1 MAGKPSGTAA
11 RHGHPRKLRR
21 KSARGVLSSLYGKP
35 GGESLPLTGRKHLYL
50 PSHDPVPMPPP
61 LTSPN
66 LPVRRRSDTARDPRR
81 RWAVVGSVLLH
92 LLALA
97 ALLVTRA
104 PESPMPI
111 APSYDLV
118 FENGGSSTPP
128 TAPDQAPDTPSEAP
142 AADLPPTPDAEP
154 PAPPVPQAPSEPI
167 LELPAPPPDLA
178 EPEPEPPTPDTAPE
192 PAEPPQPEPIPQP
205 EAEPAPAPKPEPP
218 AVRLAVPEPTAPSV
232 SPQTLA
238 PDLPPLVPPALL
250 PPVPTPHPRQQ
261 ALQRPAPGAFPAPI
275 DLNFGRAASRAPA
288 PRAAGSSRAIDFS
301 LGAPKPGPNKS
312 EAFFDIRAAN
322 IGADWAQGLAVYWR
336 QHRYYPQQ
344 AAQNGEDGTVE
355 IQIVVNRLGRV
366 ESVEIQ
372 RRSGSPWL
380 DMAAVGT
387 WRNAQ
392 LAPLPAENT
401 DRTITIPLTI
411 NYLLIR

>member
-1 MAGKPSGTAA
+1 MAGKPSRMAA
-11 RHGHPRKLRR
+11 RHGRPCKLRR
-21 KSARGVLSSLYGKP
+21 KSARGVLSSLYGEP
-35 GGESLPLTGRKHLYL
+35 CNESLPLTSRKPLYL
-50 PSHDPVPMPPP
+50 PSHDPVPMPLP
-61 LTSPN
+61 LTNPT
-66 LPVRRRSDTARDPRR
+66 LPARRRPGAARGPRR
-81 RWAVVGSVLLH
+81 RWTVVGSILLH

-97 ALLVTRA
+97 ALLVPHA
-104 PESPMPI
+104 PETPMPV

-128 TAPDQAPDTPSEAP
+128 TAPEQALDTPSEAP
-142 AADLPPTPDAEP
+142 AADAPPTPEAEP
-154 PAPPVPQAPSEPI
+154 PAAQPA
-167 LELPAPPPDLA
+167 PAPPAPMEPAPAPLPDLA
-178 EPEPEPPTPDTAPE
+178 EPAPAPDTDLE
-192 PAEPPQPEPIPQP
+192 PAEPPRPEPIPQP
-205 EAEPAPAPKPEPP
+205 EPEPASAPHPEPP
-218 AVRLAVPEPTAPSV
+218 AVRLAEPDPMAPSV
-232 SPQTLA
+232 TPQTLA
-238 PDLPPLVPPALL
+238 PDLPPLVPPPPL
-250 PPVPTPHPRQQ
+250 PPAPTPPRPRQQ
-261 ALQRPAPGAFPAPI
+261 AQQPPAPGAFPAPI

-411 NYLLIR
+411 NYMLIR

>member
-1 MAGKPSGTAA
+1 M
-11 RHGHPRKLRR
+11 
-21 KSARGVLSSLYGKP
+21 
-35 GGESLPLTGRKHLYL
+35 PL
-50 PSHDPVPMPPP
+50 P

-66 LPVRRRSDTARDPRR
+66 LPAVRRAMAPGPRR
-81 RWAVVGSVLLH
+81 RWAVIGSVLLH

-97 ALLVTRA
+97 ALLVTWR
-104 PESPMPI
+104 PEPPMPI
-111 APSYDLV
+111 APSYDLL

-128 TAPDQAPDTPSEAP
+128 TAPEQALDTPSEAP
-142 AADLPPTPDAEP
+142 AADLPPTLEREPPAAQATPSPSVPNVPIPEPPAAPPDRVEPDPEP
-154 PAPPVPQAPSEPI
+154 PAPDA
-167 LELPAPPPDLA
+167 
-178 EPEPEPPTPDTAPE
+178 APE
-192 PAEPPQPEPIPQP
+192 PAEPAQPEPIPQP
-205 EAEPAPAPKPEPP
+205 QPEPVPTPTPEPP
-218 AVRLAVPEPTAPSV
+218 TVRLAEPDATAPSV
-232 SPQTLA
+232 TPQTLA
-238 PDLPPLVPPALL
+238 PDLPLMVPPPPL
-250 PPVPTPHPRQQ
+250 PPPPRPQQQ
-261 ALQRPAPGAFPAPI
+261 ALQRPPPGAFPPPI
-275 DLNFGRAASRAPA
+275 DLNFGRAASRAPS
-288 PRAAGSSRAIDFS
+288 PRAAGSSRAIDLS
-301 LGAPKPGPNKS
+301 LGAPKIGPNKS

-336 QHRYYPQQ
+336 RHRYYPQQ

-411 NYLLIR
+411 NYTLIR

>member
-1 MAGKPSGTAA
+1 
-11 RHGHPRKLRR
+11 
-21 KSARGVLSSLYGKP
+21 
-35 GGESLPLTGRKHLYL
+35 
-50 PSHDPVPMPPP
+50 MPPP
-61 LTSPN
+61 LTSPA
-66 LPVRRRSDTARDPRR
+66 LPMRRRPDTARDPRR

-97 ALLVTRA
+97 ALLIART
-104 PESPMPI
+104 PEPPMPV
-111 APSYDLV
+111 APSYDLL

-128 TAPDQAPDTPSEAP
+128 TAPNQALDTPSEAP
-142 AADLPPTPDAEP
+142 AADLPPTP
-154 PAPPVPQAPSEPI
+154 
-167 LELPAPPPDLA
+167 
-178 EPEPEPPTPDTAPE
+178 EPEPPAEQATPAPQPDLIQPEPPAPE
-192 PAEPPQPEPIPQP
+192 PAEPLQPQAAPQPKPEPVPTPSPAPSASLPDLVQPEPDSAPETAEPEEPPQPEP
-205 EAEPAPAPKPEPP
+205 AEPVPVPRPEPP
-218 AVRLAVPEPTAPSV
+218 AVRLAEPEPVAPPM
-232 SPQTLA
+232 SPRTLA
-238 PDLPPLVPPALL
+238 PDLPPLVPP
-250 PPVPTPHPRQQ
+250 PPAPTPPLPQQQ
-261 ALQRPAPGAFPAPI
+261 ALQRPAPGTFAAPM
-275 DLNFGRAASRAPA
+275 DLNFGRAATRAPA

-301 LGAPKPGPNKS
+301 LGAPKLGPNKS
-312 EAFFDIRAAN
+312 EAFFDVRAKN

-366 ESVEIQ
+366 ESVEIL

>member
-1 MAGKPSGTAA
+1 M
-11 RHGHPRKLRR
+11 
-21 KSARGVLSSLYGKP
+21 
-35 GGESLPLTGRKHLYL
+35 PL
-50 PSHDPVPMPPP
+50 P

-66 LPVRRRSDTARDPRR
+66 LPAGRRRGVVLGPRR
-81 RWAVVGSVLLH
+81 RWAIVGSVLLH

-97 ALLVTRA
+97 ALLVTRR
-104 PESPMPI
+104 PEPPMPI
-111 APSYDLV
+111 APSYDLL

-128 TAPDQAPDTPSEAP
+128 TAPEPALDTPSEAP
-142 AADLPPTPDAEP
+142 AADLPPTPEAEP
-154 PAPPVPQAPSEPI
+154 PAASVTPVPPLPELPAPELPT
-167 LELPAPPPDLA
+167 LELPATLPDLA
-178 EPEPEPPTPDTAPE
+178 EPEAEPLAPDPAPK
-192 PAEPPQPEPIPQP
+192 PAEPPEPEPVPQPEPEPL
-205 EAEPAPAPKPEPP
+205 PAPSPEPP
-218 AVRLAVPEPTAPSV
+218 AVRLAEPEPMAPPLT
-232 SPQTLA
+232 PQSLA
-238 PDLPPLVPPALL
+238 PDLPPLVLPPPLPPA
-250 PPVPTPHPRQQ
+250 PPPRPRQQ
-261 ALQRPAPGAFPAPI
+261 AQQRPAPGAFPPPI
-275 DLNFGRAASRAPA
+275 DLNFGRTASRAPS
-288 PRAAGSSRAIDFS
+288 PRAAGSSRAIDLS
-301 LGAPKPGPNKS
+301 LGAPKVGPNKS

-322 IGADWAQGLAVYWR
+322 IGADWAQGVPMYWR

-401 DRTITIPLTI
+401 DRTITIQLTI
-411 NYLLIR
+411 NYVLIR